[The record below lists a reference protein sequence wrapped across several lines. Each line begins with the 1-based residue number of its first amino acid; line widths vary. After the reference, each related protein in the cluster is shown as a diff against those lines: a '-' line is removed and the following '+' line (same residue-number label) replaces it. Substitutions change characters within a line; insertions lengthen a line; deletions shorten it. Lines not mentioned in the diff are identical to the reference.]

1 MMGKIDFKN
10 KSNNEINIEL
20 KNLENEYESIKAKI
34 LKLVER
40 MKELDAEFINGKKE
54 LSNRKKGI
62 F

>member
-1 MMGKIDFKN
+1 MGKIDFKN

-20 KNLENEYESIKAKI
+20 KNLENEYESIKTKV

>member
-1 MMGKIDFKN
+1 MGKIDFKN

-20 KNLENEYESIKAKI
+20 KNLENEYESIKAKV

>member
-20 KNLENEYESIKAKI
+20 KNLENEYESIKAKV

>member
-1 MMGKIDFKN
+1 MGKIDFKN